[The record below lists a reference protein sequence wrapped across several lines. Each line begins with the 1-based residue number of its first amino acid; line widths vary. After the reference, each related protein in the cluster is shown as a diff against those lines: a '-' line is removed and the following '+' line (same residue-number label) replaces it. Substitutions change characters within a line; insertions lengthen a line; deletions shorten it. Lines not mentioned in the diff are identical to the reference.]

1 MCRGLKVNRA
11 IPAFPAA
18 AAGFST
24 YICGHRR
31 GFTALAGAL
40 GLLRVQL
47 LF

>member
-11 IPAFPAA
+11 IPAFPA

-40 GLLRVQL
+40 GLLRVQP